1 MKWISVRLKY
11 EVQRPIV
18 IHDDSSN
25 KVVNILIIRKVWS
38 IIKKFYSLAWFS
50 PLYNLYIHSKHD
62 IICYLYSFVHLRSN
76 INIQVEIIS
85 THIFEDEK
93 PQ

>member
-1 MKWISVRLKY
+1 M
-11 EVQRPIV
+11 
-18 IHDDSSN
+18 
-25 KVVNILIIRKVWS
+25 IL
-38 IIKKFYSLAWFS
+38 
-50 PLYNLYIHSKHD
+50 
-62 IICYLYSFVHLRSN
+62 CYLYSFVHLRSN